1 MQIWPYTPEVKKQ
14 LDDMG
19 YWRALLGPQALFVHL
34 VSSNRQYR
42 ECLYGGAR
50 GGGKTDAS
58 IAICADRIENP
69 HYRALVLRRNAGDL
83 DDYASRC
90 EEKYQCFNVQVRR
103 NPMVLRFGNNS
114 QNTKGAVIKGGHL
127 HDKNSYI
134 QYQGQEFS
142 RIFIEE
148 LTQIPSETLYKQVYS
163 SCRSKYKE
171 LFPQMILT
179 ANPGGVGMGW
189 VKKRFVE
196 PIDLRDDEYATTELE
211 DGSVLIESDRIKWW
225 KRRYEWEDE
234 KGNTRLTIWNEIFDK
249 KENELSKPGEE
260 VYRIFVPSTIDDN
273 PELLENDPAYVNML
287 EGLKTTDEALYEA
300 WRHGDWS
307 VFAGQVFTEFSREKH
322 VINNFADIG
331 TTTEEF
337 NSAVKIIS
345 MDWGYSDNT
354 AIYFT
359 AYLNGRPVTYHEMYG
374 NKKLASEW
382 GQELYNYL
390 NDSEQRIDYFIYPDD
405 MEDKKNGFSSP
416 IDDIQ
421 EWINKL
427 PPDKQPIMKQM
438 GRENG
443 SRMIRQQV
451 THKYLK
457 MQPECCKIF
466 KRCSN
471 LIRALPNL
479 VYDEDKKEEI
489 DTRTDHELTNPY
501 DGWSYGL
508 RWLSERKEGELIH
521 KSELVGKPRVGIVA
535 GNTTY
540 KDAGLDVA
548 DILRKQ
554 KKDRGDW
561 RTR

>member
-1 MQIWPYTPEVKKQ
+1 MQIWPYTPEVKQK
-14 LDDMG
+14 LDSLG

-34 VSSNRQYR
+34 VSSNRRFR

-58 IAICADRIENP
+58 IAICADRIEND

-103 NPMVLRFGNNS
+103 NPMVLRFGANS
-114 QNTKGAVIKGGHL
+114 QRTKGAVIKGGHL

-148 LTQIPSETLYKQVYS
+148 LTQIPSEVLYKQVMS

-196 PIDLRDDEYATTELE
+196 PINLLDDEYTTTELPNGE
-211 DGSVLIESDRIKWW
+211 ILLENDRVKWW
-225 KRRYEWEDE
+225 KRRYDWEDE
-234 KGNTRLTIWNEIFDK
+234 KGHKRTTIWNEIFDK
-249 KENELSKPGEE
+249 EENKVSKPGEE

-273 PELLENDPAYVNML
+273 PELLDNDPAYVNML
-287 EGLKTTDEALYEA
+287 EGLKTTDKALYEA

-307 VFAGQVFTEFSREKH
+307 VFAGQVFTEFSRDKH
-322 VINNFADIG
+322 TINNFADIG

-337 NSAVKIIS
+337 NNAVKIIS

-359 AYLNGRPVTYHEMYG
+359 ALLDGRPVTYHEMYG
-374 NKKLASEW
+374 NKKLATEW
-382 GQELYNYL
+382 GEELYHYL
-390 NDSEQRIDYFIYPDD
+390 NESEQRIDYFIFPDD
-405 MEDKKNGFSSP
+405 MEDHKNGFSSP

-427 PPDKQPIMKQM
+427 PPDKQPVMKKI
-438 GRENG
+438 GREGG

-457 MQPECCKIF
+457 ADPCCKIF
-466 KRCSN
+466 KRCAN
-471 LIRALPNL
+471 LIRALPDL
-479 VYDEDKKEEI
+479 VYDEDKPEEI
-489 DTRTDHELTNPY
+489 DTRTDHEITNPY

-508 RWLSERKEGELIH
+508 RWLSERKAGELVH
-521 KSELVGKPRVGIVA
+521 KSELIKKREQGVIVGQ
-535 GNTTY
+535 TTY
-540 KDAGLDVA
+540 KEMGLDIA
-548 DILRKQ
+548 DIIRKQ
-554 KKDRGDW
+554 KHDRGDW
-561 RTR
+561 KTR

>member
-1 MQIWPYTPEVKKQ
+1 MNIWPYTPEVKKA
-14 LDDMG
+14 LDKKG
-19 YWRALLGPQALFVHL
+19 FWRALLGPQALFVHL
-34 VSSNRQYR
+34 VSSNRHYR

-90 EEKYQCFNVQVRR
+90 EEKYQCFDVQVRR
-103 NPMVLRFGNNS
+103 NPMVLRFGKNS

-196 PIDLRDDEYATTELE
+196 PIDLRDEEYTKTELE
-211 DGSVLIESDRIKWW
+211 GGEVLLESDRIKWW
-225 KRRYEWEDE
+225 KRRYDWVDDKGE
-234 KGNTRLTIWNEIFDK
+234 KRTTIWNEIFDK
-249 KENELSKPGEE
+249 EENKFSKPGEE

-273 PELLENDPAYVNML
+273 PELLDNDPAYVNML
-287 EGLKTTDEALYEA
+287 EGLKTTDNALYEA

-322 VINNFADIG
+322 TINNFADIG

-337 NSAVKIIS
+337 NDAVKIIS

-359 AYLNGRPVTYHEMYG
+359 ALLDGRPVTYHEMYG

-382 GQELYNYL
+382 GEELYNYL
-390 NDSEQRIDYFIYPDD
+390 NDSEQRIDYFIFPDD
-405 MEDKKNGFSSP
+405 MEDNKNGFSSP

-427 PPDKQPIMKQM
+427 PPDKQPIMKKM
-438 GRENG
+438 GREGG
-443 SRMIRQQV
+443 SRMIRQQA

-457 MQPECCKIF
+457 MEPSAKIF
-466 KRCSN
+466 KRCTN

-479 VYDEDKKEEI
+479 VYDEEKKEEI
-489 DTRTDHELTNPY
+489 DTHTDHELTNPY

-508 RWLSERKEGELIH
+508 RWLAERKEGELVH
-521 KSELVGKPRVGIVA
+521 KSELVGKPTKGIVA
-535 GNTTY
+535 GDTTY
-540 KDAGLDVA
+540 KDIGLDIA

-554 KKDRGDW
+554 KKNRGDW
-561 RTR
+561 KTR

>member
-1 MQIWPYTPEVKKQ
+1 MQIWPYTPEVKQK
-14 LDDMG
+14 LDSLG

-34 VSSNRQYR
+34 VSSNRRFR

-58 IAICADRIENP
+58 IAICADRIEND

-103 NPMVLRFGNNS
+103 NPMVLRFGANS
-114 QNTKGAVIKGGHL
+114 QRTKGAVIKGGHL

-148 LTQIPSETLYKQVYS
+148 LTQIPSEVLYKQVMS

-196 PIDLRDDEYATTELE
+196 PINLLDDEYTKTELPNGE
-211 DGSVLIESDRIKWW
+211 ILLENDRVKWW
-225 KRRYEWEDE
+225 KRRYDWEDE
-234 KGNTRLTIWNEIFDK
+234 KGQKRTTIWNEIFDK
-249 KENELSKPGEE
+249 EENKASKPGEE

-273 PELLENDPAYVNML
+273 PELLDNDPAYVNML
-287 EGLKTTDEALYEA
+287 EGLKTTDKALYEA

-307 VFAGQVFTEFSREKH
+307 VFAGQVFTEFSRDKH
-322 VINNFADIG
+322 TINNFADIG

-337 NSAVKIIS
+337 NNAVKIIS

-359 AYLNGRPVTYHEMYG
+359 ALLDGRPVTYHEMYG
-374 NKKLASEW
+374 NKKLATEW
-382 GQELYNYL
+382 GEELYRYL
-390 NDSEQRIDYFIYPDD
+390 NESEQRIDYFIFPDD
-405 MEDKKNGFSSP
+405 MEDHKNGFSSP

-427 PPDKQPIMKQM
+427 PPDKQPVMKKI
-438 GRENG
+438 GREGG

-457 MQPECCKIF
+457 ADPCCKIF
-466 KRCSN
+466 KRCAN
-471 LIRALPNL
+471 LIRALPDL
-479 VYDEDKKEEI
+479 VYDEDKPEEI
-489 DTRTDHELTNPY
+489 DTRTDHEITNPY

-508 RWLSERKEGELIH
+508 RWLAERKAGELVH
-521 KSELVGKPRVGIVA
+521 KSELIKKREQGVIVGQ
-535 GNTTY
+535 TTY
-540 KDAGLDVA
+540 KEMGLDIA
-548 DILRKQ
+548 DIIRKQ
-554 KKDRGDW
+554 KHDRGDW
-561 RTR
+561 KTR

>member
-1 MQIWPYTPEVKKQ
+1 MQIWPYTPEVKKK

-103 NPMVLRFGNNS
+103 NPMVLRFGTNS

-196 PIDLRDDEYATTELE
+196 PIDLRDDEYTTTELE

-234 KGNTRLTIWNEIFDK
+234 KGNKRLTIWNEIFDK

-337 NSAVKIIS
+337 NKAVKIIS

-521 KSELVGKPRVGIVA
+521 KSELVGKPNVGIVA
-535 GNTTY
+535 GHTTY

>member
-1 MQIWPYTPEVKKQ
+1 MQIWPYTPEVKQK
-14 LDDMG
+14 LDSLG

-34 VSSNRQYR
+34 VSSNRRFR

-58 IAICADRIENP
+58 IAICADRIEND

-103 NPMVLRFGNNS
+103 NPMVLRFGANS
-114 QNTKGAVIKGGHL
+114 QRTKGAVIKGGHL

-148 LTQIPSETLYKQVYS
+148 LTQIPSEVLYKQVMS

-196 PIDLRDDEYATTELE
+196 PINLLDDEYTKTELPNGE
-211 DGSVLIESDRIKWW
+211 ILLENDRVKWW

-234 KGNTRLTIWNEIFDK
+234 KGQKRTTIWNEIFDK
-249 KENELSKPGEE
+249 EENKVSKPGEE

-273 PELLENDPAYVNML
+273 PELLDNDPAYVNML
-287 EGLKTTDEALYEA
+287 EGLKTTDKALYEA

-307 VFAGQVFTEFSREKH
+307 VFAGQVFTEFSRDKH
-322 VINNFADIG
+322 TINNFADIG

-337 NSAVKIIS
+337 NNAVKIIS

-359 AYLNGRPVTYHEMYG
+359 ALLDGRPVTYHEMYG
-374 NKKLASEW
+374 NKKLATEW
-382 GQELYNYL
+382 GEELYRYL
-390 NDSEQRIDYFIYPDD
+390 NESEQRIDYFIFPDD
-405 MEDKKNGFSSP
+405 MEDHKNGFSSP

-427 PPDKQPIMKQM
+427 PPDKQPVMKKI
-438 GRENG
+438 GREGG

-457 MQPECCKIF
+457 ADPCCKIF
-466 KRCSN
+466 KRCAN
-471 LIRALPNL
+471 LIRALPDL
-479 VYDEDKKEEI
+479 VYDEDKPEEI
-489 DTRTDHELTNPY
+489 DTRTDHEITNPY

-508 RWLSERKEGELIH
+508 RWLAERKAGELVH
-521 KSELVGKPRVGIVA
+521 KSELIKGREQGVIVGQ
-535 GNTTY
+535 TTY
-540 KDAGLDVA
+540 KEMGLDIA
-548 DILRKQ
+548 DIIRKQ
-554 KKDRGDW
+554 KHDRGDW
-561 RTR
+561 KTR

>member
-1 MQIWPYTPEVKKQ
+1 MQIWPYTPEVKQK
-14 LDDMG
+14 LDSLG

-34 VSSNRQYR
+34 VSSNRRFR

-58 IAICADRIENP
+58 IAICADRIEND

-103 NPMVLRFGNNS
+103 NPMVLRFGANS
-114 QNTKGAVIKGGHL
+114 QRTKGAVIKGGHL

-148 LTQIPSETLYKQVYS
+148 LTQIPSEVLYKQVMS

-196 PIDLRDDEYATTELE
+196 PINLLDDEYTKTELPNGE
-211 DGSVLIESDRIKWW
+211 ILLENDRVKWW
-225 KRRYEWEDE
+225 KRRYDWEDE
-234 KGNTRLTIWNEIFDK
+234 KGQKRTTIWNEIFDK
-249 KENELSKPGEE
+249 EENKLSKPGEE

-273 PELLENDPAYVNML
+273 PELLDNDPAYVNML
-287 EGLKTTDEALYEA
+287 EGLKTTDKALYEA

-307 VFAGQVFTEFSREKH
+307 VFAGQVFTEFSRDKH
-322 VINNFADIG
+322 TINNFADIG

-337 NSAVKIIS
+337 NNAVKIIS

-359 AYLNGRPVTYHEMYG
+359 ALLDGRPVTYHEMYG
-374 NKKLASEW
+374 NKKLAGEW
-382 GQELYNYL
+382 GEELYRYL
-390 NDSEQRIDYFIYPDD
+390 NESEQRIDYFIFPDD
-405 MEDKKNGFSSP
+405 MEDHKNGFSSP

-427 PPDKQPIMKQM
+427 PPDKQPVMKKI
-438 GRENG
+438 GREGG

-457 MQPECCKIF
+457 ADPCCKIF
-466 KRCSN
+466 KRCAN
-471 LIRALPNL
+471 LIRALPDL
-479 VYDEDKKEEI
+479 VYDEDKPEEI
-489 DTRTDHELTNPY
+489 DTRTDHEITNPY

-508 RWLSERKEGELIH
+508 RWLAERKAGELVH
-521 KSELVGKPRVGIVA
+521 KSELIKKREQGVIVGQ
-535 GNTTY
+535 TTY
-540 KDAGLDVA
+540 KEMGLDIA
-548 DILRKQ
+548 DIIRKQ
-554 KKDRGDW
+554 KHDRGDW
-561 RTR
+561 KTR